1 MGSRSIGGT
10 QASGRRM
17 PRLLLVALLIAGTAS
32 SPGGYGSRE
41 GYERNKDS
49 EKNYYKDQATSYGNE
64 REKGD
69 TIEGKST
76 YRGRANRYEKKG
88 EEHGN
93 EDYKKD
99 EYSYPSSAYSK
110 KEEYKKKGY
119 GGNISSYVQKEED
132 HKGYVRH
139 GYSDKE
145 EHNEYTSDGYDQRDK
160 KHVGYGYHKS
170 DYEKVKY
177 GESEKNDHAGSSSD
191 YVKEEDSKGYVKVSA
206 SNYDDKKEGNK

>member
-1 MGSRSIGGT
+1 M
-10 QASGRRM
+10 A
-17 PRLLLVALLIAGTAS
+17 V
-32 SPGGYGSRE
+32 E
-41 GYERNKDS
+41 KDMK
-49 EKNYYKDQATSYGNE
+49 EIKILKKNYYKDQATSYGNE

-76 YRGRANRYEKKG
+76 YRGSAYRYEKKG

-145 EHNEYTSDGYDQRDK
+145 EHGNEDYK
-160 KHVGYGYHKS
+160 KDEYSY
-170 DYEKVKY
+170 
-177 GESEKNDHAGSSSD
+177 
-191 YVKEEDSKGYVKVSA
+191 
-206 SNYDDKKEGNK
+206 